1 MNDSNERKFLHDIA
15 SPLGAAIFLL
25 DMTVEDMVKR
35 TGANP
40 EELNQ
45 IKQAFDSLKQIQALL
60 EAKRDALIKLGVP
73 SSKN

>member
-45 IKQAFDSLKQIQALL
+45 IKQALF
-60 EAKRDALIKLGVP
+60 AKTN
-73 SSKN
+73 SSIA

>member
-40 EELNQ
+40 EEQ
-45 IKQAFDSLKQIQALL
+45 IRSSRPYSLKQIQALL
-60 EAKRDALIKLGVP
+60 EASAMH
-73 SSKN
+73 